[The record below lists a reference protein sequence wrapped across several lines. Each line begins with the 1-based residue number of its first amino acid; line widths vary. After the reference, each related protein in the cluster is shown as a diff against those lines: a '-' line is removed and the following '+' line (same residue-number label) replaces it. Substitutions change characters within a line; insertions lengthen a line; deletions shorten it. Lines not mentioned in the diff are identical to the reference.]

1 MIMPQKRIIYAV
13 LNWGLGH
20 ATRSLPLIREL
31 IRQGNEVTLASTGTA
46 LYFLKSEFPQCEVLD
61 IPDYHIH
68 YTKHSLWLIP
78 SLLFQMPHIF
88 SSISRER
95 RVVSRYIKTH
105 PQDLIISD
113 NCYGV
118 HHRKTAS
125 VFITNQLRFSLPKGL
140 GWAACVSSWFNRIV
154 FRHYDAVMI
163 PDAEGEPNMSGDLSH
178 KGRIRHHK
186 KLNYIGPMSSIDV
199 LESAAAEDID
209 ILASVSGPEP
219 QRTLFE
225 KQLRDILPQLG
236 GKKICL
242 LGKPD
247 KEVEPESY
255 ENGDLLYYSHLD
267 RKKMSQ
273 IMRRAKF
280 VVSRSGNSTSM
291 ELMALKKPALLI
303 PTPGQTEQ
311 EYLARF
317 YNEQSLFYTCKQSEL
332 TADVLKKA
340 MRQDYKPVD
349 LPVNELT
356 DAMKLLDDLCT

>member
-1 MIMPQKRIIYAV
+1 MIMTQKRIIYAV

-31 IRQGNEVTLASTGTA
+31 IKQGNEVTIASTGTA
-46 LYFLKSEFPQCEVLD
+46 LHFLKSEFPHCAVLD

-95 RVVSRYIKTH
+95 RLVSRYIKTH

-118 HHRKTAS
+118 HHKKTPS

-140 GWAACVSSWFNRIV
+140 GWAAFVSSWFNRIV
-154 FRHYDAVMI
+154 FRHYAAVMI
-163 PDAEGEPNMSGDLSH
+163 PDSEGEVNMSGDLSH

-186 KLNYIGPMSSIDV
+186 KLNYIGPMSSIDISGPAV
-199 LESAAAEDID
+199 VEDID

-225 KQLRDILPQLG
+225 EQLRDILPQLG

-247 KEVEPESY
+247 KEVDPESY
-255 ENGDLLYYSHLD
+255 ENGDLIYYSHLD
-267 RKKMSQ
+267 REKMSQ

-291 ELMALKKPALLI
+291 ELMALKKPALLV

-311 EYLARF
+311 EYLAKF
-317 YNEQSLFYTCKQSEL
+317 YEKQSLFHICTQTEL
-332 TADVLKKA
+332 SAEVLLEA
-340 MRQDYKPVD
+340 MRKKYKPVD

-356 DAMKLLDDLCT
+356 VAMNLLDDLCT